1 MTILENPIWNYQ
13 TYIVPVNDNNPTD
26 VIAVECDVKIDIR
39 KAAKLMWSRLKGDND
54 GFKE

>member
-1 MTILENPIWNYQ
+1 MTHDYVYWNYQ